1 MSGVELSLVT
11 NVFFG
16 IMSDT
21 VSNNNIVIHA
31 ENKTLVITDKIFLK
45 TQSAIRFNNQN
56 KMARYLVAKT

>member
-31 ENKTLVITDKIFLK
+31 ENKTLVITDKIF
-45 TQSAIRFNNQN
+45 F
-56 KMARYLVAKT
+56 